1 MPATLDG
8 NAPPPPPPGSRVRV
22 RGEEWAV
29 QKCLPLPMGGHAVH
43 VQGVSEL
50 VRHHQ
55 AIFLTPIDT
64 DIEPLRPEDTR
75 LVPDTS
81 PSYRQTTL
89 YLETLLRRS
98 PPIHSQIAIGHRG
111 ALDVMPYQLVPA
123 QQSLTSLRPRILIA
137 DGTGLGK
144 TVELGI
150 VLSELIKR
158 GRGRRILVVA
168 IRSMLA
174 QLQRELWARFTLPL
188 VRLDS
193 EGLVRVQ
200 SKVPANRN
208 PFGYF
213 DRCIVSMDTLKN
225 NGLYR
230 AWLEQIRWDVIVVDE
245 CHNVANHG
253 SQRGEL
259 ARLLAAQC
267 DALVLTSATPHNGR
281 PESFANLMR
290 MLDPTSVAD
299 PKSFTKED
307 VQHLFVRRFKKDV
320 EAEAGGQLQEREVAA
335 LAAPATGQEEAALEA
350 LHGLNLSTL
359 GRKSGRKDPLV
370 RWTLVKGFLSSPE
383 AALES
388 LDNRVTVTN
397 KAIAEAAGP
406 TGSGGHPR
414 EGELRADVAR
424 LGEIATLVRAAQ
436 KAGSGKLELLFAE
449 LKAIGFD
456 GSPKSPRIV
465 IFSERICTLT
475 MLEAALVAR
484 LKLKPEQLAI
494 YAAAGGTQDLKQR
507 EIVESFGHAESKLR
521 VLLCSDAASEGVNL
535 HHQCHHLFHYDVPWS
550 LIRLTQRNGRVDRFG
565 QKHVPQLRYMV
576 TETRA
581 KTADQRVVQRLIE
594 KEKEVERQLGDS
606 GALLGLYDPE
616 AEEEFL
622 LRGVARGDAVEA
634 LIPDAPLA
642 TGKASRALLA
652 EGVTSPQTE
661 QAEQTEQGAPDLAQ
675 EAAPAIDLLALFAE
689 VEKDQAAAEHRPT
702 LEKLVSEPP
711 TLFPNDYELLV
722 AALRHLER
730 SDVIGPEPIQWTHDA
745 ATASV
750 EVHAPEPFR
759 RHREGFLPREAVPP
773 RGSPYRLVMG
783 RELVTAKLRTAL
795 DDEGRWPDWHL
806 LWEQHPIVEWL
817 LDALGSAYARGEAP
831 ILRIPALAREGKEQA
846 LFLLQG
852 MMFNHESEAVEARWL
867 GITSRGE
874 ALAAETLDLDGV
886 IARVGLS
893 TALVNSGQEAK
904 RKGALQLLVPK
915 VVAEA
920 RTRVTQGRKDHVRTE
935 LAKRARSETRKLEA
949 WAKKSLALIEADE
962 SRWCASARGR
972 VPKHVAERLTRE
984 RGDVAKVQRNHEQLL
999 KSVQAT
1005 GEPYIRVVAV
1015 FSGE

>member
-1 MPATLDG
+1 
-8 NAPPPPPPGSRVRV
+8 
-22 RGEEWAV
+22 
-29 QKCLPLPMGGHAVH
+29 MGGYAIH

-50 VRHHQ
+50 VRHHK

-75 LVPDTS
+75 LVPDKS

-89 YLETLLRRS
+89 YLETLLRRT
-98 PPIHSQIAIGHRG
+98 PPIHGLISIGHRG
-111 ALDVMPYQLVPA
+111 ALEVMPYQLVPA
-123 QQSLTSLRPRILIA
+123 KQSLASLRPRILIA

-150 VLSELIKR
+150 ILSELIKR

-193 EGLVRVQ
+193 EGLARVQ
-200 SKVPANRN
+200 SKIPANRN

-245 CHNVANHG
+245 CHNVANTG

-299 PKSFTKED
+299 PRRFTKED
-307 VQHLFVRRFKKDV
+307 VKHLYVRRFKKDV
-320 EAEAGGQLQEREVAA
+320 EAEAGNELQAREVAA
-335 LAAPATGQEEAALEA
+335 IHVKATEHDEAALAA
-350 LHGLNLSTL
+350 LHALNLATL
-359 GRKSGRKDPLV
+359 GRKSTRKDPLV

-388 LDNRVTVTN
+388 IDNRIAVTR
-397 KAIAEAAGP
+397 KALGEGP
-406 TGSGGHPR
+406 GDHPR
-414 EGELRADVAR
+414 VADLEADITRLADARA
-424 LGEIATLVRAAQ
+424 LVSAALA
-436 KAGSGKLELLFAE
+436 AGSGKLDRLIAD

-456 GSPKSPRIV
+456 GSGRSPRVV
-465 IFSERICTLT
+465 IFSERICTLD
-475 MLEAALVAR
+475 MLQKALVAR
-484 LKLKPEQLAI
+484 LNIKPEQIECYTAS
-494 YAAAGGTQDLKQR
+494 GGAQDVTQRD
-507 EIVESFGHAESKLR
+507 IVESFGHSDSKLR

-550 LIRLTQRNGRVDRFG
+550 LIRLTQRNGRIDRFG
-565 QKHVPQLRYMV
+565 QHHTPQLRYMI
-576 TETRA
+576 TETSSR
-581 KTADQRVVQRLIE
+581 TADQHVVERLIE

-622 LRGVARGDAVEA
+622 LRGVARGEAVDA
-634 LIPDAPLA
+634 LIPDEPFAA
-642 TGKASRALLA
+642 GKASESLVE
-652 EGVTSPQTE
+652 EGGQPE
-661 QAEQTEQGAPDLAQ
+661 AAAP
-675 EAAPAIDLLALFAE
+675 EAPAIDLLALFADVAKE
-689 VEKDQAAAEHRPT
+689 QARAPA
-702 LEKLVSEPP
+702 LDKLVEAPP
-711 TLFPNDYELLV
+711 SLFRSDYDLLV
-722 AALRHLER
+722 AALQHLER
-730 SDVIGPEPIQWTHDA
+730 HDVIGSEPIKWSHNDA
-745 ATASV
+745 TTSV
-750 EVHAPEPFR
+750 EIFAPEPFR

-773 RGSPYRLVMG
+773 RDSPYRLAMG
-783 RELVTAKLRTAL
+783 VELVSSKLRAAL
-795 DDEGRWPDWHL
+795 DEEGRWPEWHL

-831 ILRIPALAREGKEQA
+831 LLR
-846 LFLLQG
+846 
-852 MMFNHESEAVEARWL
+852 
-867 GITSRGE
+867 
-874 ALAAETLDLDGV
+874 
-886 IARVGLS
+886 
-893 TALVNSGQEAK
+893 
-904 RKGALQLLVPK
+904 
-915 VVAEA
+915 
-920 RTRVTQGRKDHVRTE
+920 
-935 LAKRARSETRKLEA
+935 
-949 WAKKSLALIEADE
+949 
-962 SRWCASARGR
+962 
-972 VPKHVAERLTRE
+972 
-984 RGDVAKVQRNHEQLL
+984 
-999 KSVQAT
+999 
-1005 GEPYIRVVAV
+1005 
-1015 FSGE
+1015 